1 MAGEERYI
9 RRGSRKLRCG
19 YTTGSCA
26 AGAARAAA
34 LMLLSGRRTEEI
46 SLLTPKGIL
55 LSLRIE
61 DIQWGE
67 DGRSVSCAVR
77 KDAGDDPDV
86 TDGILVRAEAA
97 FVKSSGKKLSFP
109 DDGSPASVNCPL
121 GKEDWDKDG
130 SFAGPAAGRHPAGEC
145 GSRISSAAFVWD
157 PVLKKESSI
166 SAAGFLKASS
176 VFDRP
181 YIFLDGGEGVGRV
194 TRPGLK
200 QEIGQAALNPVP
212 RKMIFQAVQ
221 EICEDYDYHG
231 SLLITVSVPEGASAA
246 RKTFNPRLGIRDGI
260 SILGT
265 TGIVEPVSEAAMTES
280 IRLEMNMLCEE
291 GHRCLL
297 VTPGN
302 YGETFAHN
310 DLGLDGVQAVLCS
323 NFLGETLDHATAL
336 GLDGLLFVS
345 HIGKFIKVSGG
356 IMNTHSRCSD
366 SRAELC
372 AACALRAGIPAEGAR
387 RILETET
394 TDEAAGIMEEYGV
407 LPQAM
412 KIACEKI
419 RYYLQLR
426 TGGCVPAEA
435 VLFNTVQGELGR
447 TEGAEEMIRRVRSE
461 WPGSGA
467 VSGCGRR

>member
-145 GSRISSAAFVWD
+145 GSRISCKDWN
-157 PVLKKESSI
+157 
-166 SAAGFLKASS
+166 
-176 VFDRP
+176 R
-181 YIFLDGGEGVGRV
+181 
-194 TRPGLK
+194 
-200 QEIGQAALNPVP
+200 
-212 RKMIFQAVQ
+212 
-221 EICEDYDYHG
+221 
-231 SLLITVSVPEGASAA
+231 
-246 RKTFNPRLGIRDGI
+246 
-260 SILGT
+260 
-265 TGIVEPVSEAAMTES
+265 
-280 IRLEMNMLCEE
+280 
-291 GHRCLL
+291 
-297 VTPGN
+297 
-302 YGETFAHN
+302 
-310 DLGLDGVQAVLCS
+310 
-323 NFLGETLDHATAL
+323 
-336 GLDGLLFVS
+336 
-345 HIGKFIKVSGG
+345 
-356 IMNTHSRCSD
+356 SD
-366 SRAELC
+366 
-372 AACALRAGIPAEGAR
+372 I
-387 RILETET
+387 
-394 TDEAAGIMEEYGV
+394 
-407 LPQAM
+407 
-412 KIACEKI
+412 
-419 RYYLQLR
+419 
-426 TGGCVPAEA
+426 
-435 VLFNTVQGELGR
+435 
-447 TEGAEEMIRRVRSE
+447 
-461 WPGSGA
+461 
-467 VSGCGRR
+467 

>member
-1 MAGEERYI
+1 M
-9 RRGSRKLRCG
+9 
-19 YTTGSCA
+19 
-26 AGAARAAA
+26 
-34 LMLLSGRRTEEI
+34 
-46 SLLTPKGIL
+46 
-55 LSLRIE
+55 
-61 DIQWGE
+61 
-67 DGRSVSCAVR
+67 
-77 KDAGDDPDV
+77 
-86 TDGILVRAEAA
+86 
-97 FVKSSGKKLSFP
+97 
-109 DDGSPASVNCPL
+109 
-121 GKEDWDKDG
+121 
-130 SFAGPAAGRHPAGEC
+130 
-145 GSRISSAAFVWD
+145 
-157 PVLKKESSI
+157 
-166 SAAGFLKASS
+166 
-176 VFDRP
+176 
-181 YIFLDGGEGVGRV
+181 

-323 NFLGETLDHATAL
+323 NFLGETLDHAAAL